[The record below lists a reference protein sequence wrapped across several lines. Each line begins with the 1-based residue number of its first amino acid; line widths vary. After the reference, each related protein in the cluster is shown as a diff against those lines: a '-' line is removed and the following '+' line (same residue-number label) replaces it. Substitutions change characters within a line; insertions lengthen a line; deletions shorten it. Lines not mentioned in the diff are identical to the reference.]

1 MTFTNFEGSSIK
13 NINLHEAK
21 LWKTKFN
28 EAKIEDSKFTK
39 TDIYSSEFKYANL
52 DGIDFKSSK
61 LSRVDFTNYILTN
74 VDLSGIYPIESVFD
88 NTEFYN
94 SKINTCLEHDI
105 ISKILNKILRN
116 INSLNLEFFEKFII
130 NICNN

>member
-1 MTFTNFEGSSIK
+1 MTHTNFEGSSIK
-13 NINLHEAK
+13 KINLDEAR
-21 LWKTKFN
+21 LWKTNFN
-28 EAKIEDSKFTK
+28 ETKIEDSKFTK

-61 LSRVDFTNYILTN
+61 LSQVDFTNSILNN

-105 ISKILNKILRN
+105 LSRILNKILRN
-116 INSLNLEFFEKFII
+116 IDDLDSSFLGQMII
-130 NICNN
+130 GICN